1 MDRQKNTR
9 EMKKNI
15 AVILA
20 GGSGV
25 RFGREDTPK
34 QFLKVAGK
42 KVIEHTIDVFEN
54 NNHIDEI
61 AVVTRGEYVS
71 DIEQMIVNNH
81 YQKVKKVLLG
91 GKERYHSSLSAIN
104 AYTDD
109 NDNLIFHDAVRPLL
123 NDRIINDCVEALKHY
138 DAVDV
143 AIPVADTIIQ
153 VDKDEC
159 IESIPKRASL
169 RSGQT
174 PQCFKRGVINKAY
187 QLAFEDPAFSTTD
200 DCGVVRKYLPETP
213 VFVVK
218 GEVFNMKIT
227 YKEDLFLIDKLFQL
241 KTEEGNQDSLSEIT
255 KESLKHKVL
264 VVFGGSYGIGADVAR
279 LAEEQGAK
287 VYCFSRS
294 MNKVDVSNIEQ
305 VEAALKQVFEA
316 EGAIHYVVN
325 TAGILVK
332 EALASME
339 YEQIANSVNVNV
351 LGIINVAK
359 ASYPYL
365 CQTQGSLLAYTSS
378 SYTRGRMMYS
388 VYSATKAAVVNLVQA
403 LAEEWSNDKIRVNC
417 INPERTKTPMRV
429 SNFGNEPEDTLL
441 KSETVAIA
449 SLNTITSDFTGEV
462 IDVKRH

>member
-1 MDRQKNTR
+1 MN
-9 EMKKNI
+9 KNI
-15 AVILA
+15 AIILA
-20 GGSGV
+20 GGSGS
-25 RFGREDTPK
+25 RFGRDNTPK

-54 NNHIDEI
+54 NDRIDEI
-61 AVVTRGEYVS
+61 AVVTRQEFIS
-71 DIEQMIVNNH
+71 DIEQMVVNNH
-81 YQKVKKVLLG
+81 YAKVRKILIG

-109 NDNLIFHDAVRPLL
+109 ADNLIFHDAVRPLV

-153 VDKDEC
+153 VDATDC
-159 IESIPKRASL
+159 INSIPPRSLL

-174 PQCFKRGVINKAY
+174 PQCFKRGVINHAY
-187 QLAFEDPAFSTTD
+187 QLALQDPGFVTTD

-213 VFVVK
+213 VYVVK

-227 YKEDLFLIDKLFQL
+227 YKEDLFLVDKLFQL
-241 KTEEGNQDSLSEIT
+241 KSQEGSQDALSEIT
-255 KESLKHKVL
+255 KEGLNGKVL

-279 LAEEQGAK
+279 IAKEHNAK

-294 MNKVDVSNIEQ
+294 MNGVDVSNIEQ
-305 VEAALKQVFEA
+305 VQTALKQVYDA

-332 EALASME
+332 EALATME
-339 YEQIANSVNVNV
+339 YERIQNSVNVNV
-351 LGIINVAK
+351 LGIINVAI
-359 ASYPYL
+359 AAYPYL
-365 CQTQGSLLAYTSS
+365 CQTQGALLAYTSS

-388 VYSATKAAVVNLVQA
+388 IYSATKAAVVNLVQA

-441 KSETVAIA
+441 KSEEVAVA
-449 SLNTITSDFTGEV
+449 SLNTLVANCTGEV
-462 IDVKRH
+462 IDVKRKWKI

>member
-1 MDRQKNTR
+1 MS
-9 EMKKNI
+9 KNI

-20 GGSGV
+20 GGSGA
-25 RFGREDTPK
+25 RFGRDLPK
-34 QFLKVAGK
+34 QFFKVAGK
-42 KVIEHTIDVFEN
+42 KVIEHTIDVFEHN
-54 NNHIDEI
+54 TLIDEI
-61 AVVTRGEYVS
+61 AVVTRPEFIA
-71 DIEQMIVNNH
+71 DIEQMVVNNH
-81 YQKVKKVLLG
+81 YKKVRKILIG

-104 AYTDD
+104 AYTNDS
-109 NDNLIFHDAVRPLL
+109 DNLIFHDAVRPLV
-123 NDRIINDCVEALKHY
+123 NDRIIDDCISALEKY

-153 VDKDEC
+153 VDDSDC
-159 IESIPKRASL
+159 ISTIPTRSLL

-174 PQCFKRGVINKAY
+174 PQCFKRGIINKAY
-187 QLAFEDPAFSTTD
+187 QLALQDPQFITTD

-213 VFVVK
+213 VYVVK

-227 YKEDLFLIDKLFQL
+227 YKEDLFLVDKLFQL
-241 KTEEGNQDSLSEIT
+241 KSQEGSQDALSALS
-255 KESLKHKVL
+255 KERLKGKVL

-279 LAEEQGAK
+279 IAKENGAK

-294 MNKVDVSNIEQ
+294 MNNVDVSNIEQ
-305 VEAALKQVFEA
+305 VQSALEQVHEA
-316 EGAIHYVVN
+316 EGEIHYVVN

-332 EALASME
+332 ESLAAME
-339 YEQIANSVNVNV
+339 YERIENSVNVNV

-359 ASYPYL
+359 VSYPYL
-365 CQTQGSLLAYTSS
+365 CQTQGALLAYTSS

-441 KSETVAIA
+441 KSEEVAIA
-449 SLNTITSDFTGEV
+449 SLNTLTSACTGEV
-462 IDVKRH
+462 IDVKRKWKI

>member
-9 EMKKNI
+9 EMNKNI

-187 QLAFEDPAFSTTD
+187 QLAFEDPDFSTTD

>member
-1 MDRQKNTR
+1 M
-9 EMKKNI
+9 
-15 AVILA
+15 
-20 GGSGV
+20 

-54 NNHIDEI
+54 NCHIDEI
-61 AVVTRGEYVS
+61 AVVTRPEFIA
-71 DIEQMIVNNH
+71 DLEQMVVSNH
-81 YQKVKKVLLG
+81 YRKVKKVLVG

-109 NDNLIFHDAVRPLL
+109 ADNLIFHDAVRPLV
-123 NDRIINDCVEALKHY
+123 NDRIINDCVEALQRY

-153 VDKDEC
+153 VDETDC
-159 IESIPKRASL
+159 ISSIPPRSML

-174 PQCFKRGVINKAY
+174 PQCFKRGVISHAY
-187 QLAFEDPAFSTTD
+187 QLALQDPDFVTTD
-200 DCGVVRKYLPETP
+200 DCGVVRKYLPDTP

-241 KTEEGNQDSLSEIT
+241 KTEEGNQDFLSSAT
-255 KESLKHKVL
+255 KEKLKGKVL
-264 VVFGGSYGIGADVAR
+264 IVFGGSYGIGADVAQI
-279 LAEEQGAK
+279 AKEQGAR

-294 MNKVDVSNIEQ
+294 MNGVDVSDNSCVKQALQQ
-305 VEAALKQVFEA
+305 VTEK
-316 EGAIHYVVN
+316 EGKIDYVVC
-325 TAGILVK
+325 TAGLLVK
-332 EALASME
+332 EALYSMD
-339 YEQIANSVNVNV
+339 YSKIRQSVNVNI
-351 LGIINVAK
+351 LGLINVAK
-359 ASYPYL
+359 EAYPYL
-365 CQTQGSLLAYTSS
+365 KQTQGALLCYTSS

-429 SNFGNEPEDTLL
+429 SNFGNEPETTLL
-441 KSETVAIA
+441 RAEEVAIA
-449 SLNTITSDFTGEV
+449 SLNTITSDCSGEV
-462 IDVKRH
+462 IDVKRKK

>member
-1 MDRQKNTR
+1 MNR
-9 EMKKNI
+9 NI

-20 GGSGV
+20 GGSGS

-54 NNHIDEI
+54 NPQIDEI
-61 AVVTRGEYVS
+61 AVVTRAEFIS
-71 DIEQMIVNNH
+71 DIEQMIVANH
-81 YQKVKKVLLG
+81 YRKVKKILVG
-91 GKERYHSSLSAIN
+91 GKERYHSSLSAIS
-104 AYTDD
+104 AYADD
-109 NDNLIFHDAVRPLL
+109 ADNLIFHDAVRPLV
-123 NDRIINDCVEALKHY
+123 NDRIINDCVEALQKF

-153 VDKDEC
+153 VDGAEC
-159 IESIPKRASL
+159 IESIPTRSAL

-174 PQCFKRGVINKAY
+174 PQCFKRGVIRKAY
-187 QLAFEDPAFSTTD
+187 ELALQDPHFTTTD

-241 KTEEGNQDSLSEIT
+241 KSEEGNQDALTPKTIQ
-255 KESLKHKVL
+255 KLKDKVL

-287 VYCFSRS
+287 VYRFSRS
-294 MNKVDVSNIEQ
+294 LNGVDVSENTQ
-305 VEAALKQVFEA
+305 VANALQEVAAQ
-316 EGAIHYVVN
+316 EGKIDYVVC
-325 TAGILVK
+325 TAGLLVK
-332 EALASME
+332 ESLYAME
-339 YEQIANSVNVNV
+339 YAKIQQSVNVNV
-351 LGIINVAK
+351 LGLINVAK
-359 ASYPYL
+359 EAYPYL
-365 CQTQGSLLAYTSS
+365 KDTKGAFLCYTSS

-403 LAEEWSNDKIRVNC
+403 LAEEWCGDHICVNC
-417 INPERTKTPMRV
+417 INPERTKTPMRT
-429 SNFGNEPEDTLL
+429 SNFGNEPEGTLL
-441 KSETVAIA
+441 RSEEVAVA
-449 SLNTITSDFTGEV
+449 SLNTLVADFTGEV
-462 IDVKRH
+462 IDVKRK

>member
-1 MDRQKNTR
+1 MS
-9 EMKKNI
+9 KNI

-20 GGSGV
+20 GGSGA
-25 RFGREDTPK
+25 RFGRDLPK

-42 KVIEHTIDVFEN
+42 KVIEHTIDVFEHN
-54 NNHIDEI
+54 ALIDEI
-61 AVVTRGEYVS
+61 AVVTRQEFIA
-71 DIEQMIVNNH
+71 DIEQMVVNNH
-81 YQKVKKVLLG
+81 YAKVRKILIG

-104 AYTDD
+104 AYG
-109 NDNLIFHDAVRPLL
+109 NNEDNLIFHDAVRPLV
-123 NDRIINDCVEALKHY
+123 NDRIINDCIEALKHY

-153 VDKDEC
+153 VDEKDC
-159 IESIPKRASL
+159 INAIPTRSLL

-187 QLAFEDPAFSTTD
+187 QIALQDPNFVTTD

-213 VFVVK
+213 VYVVK

-227 YKEDLFLIDKLFQL
+227 YKEDLFLVDKLFQL
-241 KTEEGNQDSLSEIT
+241 KSQEGSQDALLEST
-255 KESLKHKVL
+255 KEQLKDKVL

-279 LAEEQGAK
+279 IAKENGAM

-294 MNKVDVSNIEQ
+294 MNNVDVSNMKQ
-305 VEAALKQVFEA
+305 VAAALKQVFDA
-316 EGAIHYVVN
+316 AGAIHYVVN

-332 EALASME
+332 EALSTME
-339 YEQIANSVNVNV
+339 GERIQNSVNVNV

-403 LAEEWSNDKIRVNC
+403 LADEWSNDRIRVNC

-441 KSETVAIA
+441 KSETVAIV
-449 SLNTITSDFTGEV
+449 SLNTLTENCTGEV
-462 IDVKRH
+462 IDVKRKNE

>member
-1 MDRQKNTR
+1 MSR
-9 EMKKNI
+9 NI

-20 GGSGV
+20 GGSGS
-25 RFGREDTPK
+25 RFGRDNTPK

-42 KVIEHTIDVFEN
+42 KVIEHTIDVFERN
-54 NNHIDEI
+54 ALIDEI
-61 AVVTRGEYVS
+61 AVVTRPEFIS
-71 DIEQMIVNNH
+71 DLEQLVVNNH
-81 YQKVKKVLLG
+81 YTKVRKILIG

-104 AYTDD
+104 AYTNDE
-109 NDNLIFHDAVRPLL
+109 DNLVFHDAVRPLV
-123 NDRIINDCVEALKHY
+123 NDRIINDCIEALQHY

-153 VDKDEC
+153 VDEHDC
-159 IESIPKRASL
+159 IHTIPTRSLL

-174 PQCFKRGVINKAY
+174 PQCFKRGVINHAY
-187 QLAFEDPAFSTTD
+187 QLALQDPHFVTTD
-200 DCGVVRKYLPETP
+200 DCGVVRKYLSDTP
-213 VFVVK
+213 VYVVK

-227 YKEDLFLIDKLFQL
+227 YKEDLFLVDKLFQL
-241 KTEEGNQDSLSEIT
+241 KSQEGNQDALTAET
-255 KESLKHKVL
+255 KAQLTNKVL

-279 LAEEQGAK
+279 IAKENGAK

-294 MNKVDVSNIEQ
+294 LNNVDVSKIEQ
-305 VEAALKQVFEA
+305 VEAALNQVFDA

-332 EALASME
+332 EALSSME
-339 YEQIANSVNVNV
+339 NERIRNSVNVNV

-359 ASYPYL
+359 ASHLYL
-365 CQTQGSLLAYTSS
+365 CRTQGALLAYTSS

-441 KSETVAIA
+441 KSEVVAIA
-449 SLNTITSDFTGEV
+449 SLNTLVSGFTGEV
-462 IDVKRH
+462 IDVKRK

>member
-1 MDRQKNTR
+1 MS
-9 EMKKNI
+9 KNI

-20 GGSGV
+20 GGSGS
-25 RFGREDTPK
+25 RFGRDLPK

-42 KVIEHTIDVFEN
+42 KVIEHTIDVFEHN
-54 NNHIDEI
+54 ALIDEI
-61 AVVTRGEYVS
+61 AVVTRQEFIA
-71 DIEQMIVNNH
+71 DIEQMVLNDH
-81 YQKVKKVLLG
+81 YKKVRKILVG
-91 GKERYHSSLSAIN
+91 GKERYHSSLSAIH

-109 NDNLIFHDAVRPLL
+109 EDKLIFHDAVRPLV
-123 NDRIINDCVEALKHY
+123 NDRIINDCIEALKHY
-138 DAVDV
+138 DAIDV

-153 VDKDEC
+153 VDENDC
-159 IESIPKRASL
+159 ISAIPTRSLL

-187 QLAFEDPAFSTTD
+187 QIALQDPNFVTTD

-213 VFVVK
+213 VYVVK

-227 YKEDLFLIDKLFQL
+227 YKEDLFLVDKLFQL
-241 KTEEGNQDSLSEIT
+241 KSQEGSQDALTETTQERLRG
-255 KESLKHKVL
+255 KVL

-279 LAEEQGAK
+279 LAKESGSK

-294 MNKVDVSNIEQ
+294 LNKVDVSHIEQ
-305 VEAALKQVFEA
+305 VEQALKQVFEA

-332 EALASME
+332 EALSSME
-339 YEQIANSVNVNV
+339 QDRIKNSVNVNM

-403 LAEEWSNDKIRVNC
+403 LAEEWSNDRIRVNC

-441 KSETVAIA
+441 KSEEVAIA
-449 SLNTITSDFTGEV
+449 SLNTITSECTGEV
-462 IDVKRH
+462 IDVKRKK

>member
-1 MDRQKNTR
+1 MS
-9 EMKKNI
+9 KNI

-20 GGSGV
+20 GGSGS
-25 RFGREDTPK
+25 RFGRDLPK

-42 KVIEHTIDVFEN
+42 KVIEHTIDVFEHN
-54 NNHIDEI
+54 ELIDEI
-61 AVVTRGEYVS
+61 AVVTRSEFIS
-71 DIEQMIVNNH
+71 DVEQLVINNH
-81 YQKVKKVLLG
+81 YGKVRKILVG

-109 NDNLIFHDAVRPLL
+109 SDNLIFHDAVRPLV
-123 NDRIINDCVEALKHY
+123 NDRIINDCIAALKEY

-153 VDKDEC
+153 VDDADC
-159 IESIPKRASL
+159 IAAIPTRSLL

-174 PQCFKRGVINKAY
+174 PQCFKRGVIYKAY
-187 QLAFEDPAFSTTD
+187 EIALSDPLFVTTD
-200 DCGVVRKYLPETP
+200 DCGVVRKYLPEVP

-227 YKEDLFLIDKLFQL
+227 YKEDLFLVDKLFQL
-241 KTEEGNQDSLSEIT
+241 KSQEGNQEVLTERT
-255 KESLKHKVL
+255 KKQLQSKVL

-279 LAEEQGAK
+279 LAQECGAK
-287 VYCFSRS
+287 VYSFSRS
-294 MNKVDVSNIEQ
+294 LNQVDVGQIEQ
-305 VEAALKQVFEA
+305 VEKALREVSEK
-316 EGAIHYVVN
+316 EGKIDYVVN

-332 EALASME
+332 EALSSME
-339 YEQIANSVNVNV
+339 YERIQQSVSVNM

-365 CQTQGSLLAYTSS
+365 AQTKGSLLAYTSS

-388 VYSATKAAVVNLVQA
+388 IYSATKAAVVNLVQA
-403 LAEEWSNDKIRVNC
+403 LAEEWSNDHIRINC

-441 KSETVAIA
+441 KAEQVAIA
-449 SLNTITSDFTGEV
+449 SLNTLVADCTGEV
-462 IDVKRH
+462 IDVKKLS

>member
-1 MDRQKNTR
+1 MS
-9 EMKKNI
+9 KNI

-20 GGSGV
+20 GGSGS
-25 RFGREDTPK
+25 RFGRDLPK

-42 KVIEHTIDVFEN
+42 KVIEHTIDVFEHN
-54 NNHIDEI
+54 DLIDEI
-61 AVVTRGEYVS
+61 AVVTRSEFIS
-71 DIEQMIVNNH
+71 DVEQLVINNH
-81 YQKVKKVLLG
+81 YGKVRKILIG

-109 NDNLIFHDAVRPLL
+109 SDNLIFHDAVRPLV
-123 NDRIINDCVEALKHY
+123 NDRIINDCIAALKEY

-153 VDKDEC
+153 VDDADC
-159 IESIPKRASL
+159 INAIPTRSLL

-174 PQCFKRGVINKAY
+174 PQCFKRGVIYKAY
-187 QLAFEDPAFSTTD
+187 EIALSDPQFVTTD
-200 DCGVVRKYLPETP
+200 DCGVVRKYLPEVP

-227 YKEDLFLIDKLFQL
+227 YKEDLFLVDKLFQL
-241 KTEEGNQDSLSEIT
+241 KSQEGNQEVLTERT
-255 KESLKHKVL
+255 KKQLQSKVL

-279 LAEEQGAK
+279 LAQECGAK
-287 VYCFSRS
+287 VYSFSRS
-294 MNKVDVSNIEQ
+294 LNGVDVGQIEQ
-305 VEAALKQVFEA
+305 VEKALREVSEK
-316 EGAIHYVVN
+316 EGKIDYVVN

-332 EALASME
+332 EALSSME
-339 YEQIANSVNVNV
+339 YERIQQSVSVNM

-365 CQTQGSLLAYTSS
+365 AQTKGSLLAYTSS

-388 VYSATKAAVVNLVQA
+388 IYSATKAAVVNLVQA
-403 LAEEWSNDKIRVNC
+403 LAEEWSNDHIRINC

-441 KSETVAIA
+441 KSETVAVA
-449 SLNTITSDFTGEV
+449 SLNTITSEFTGEV
-462 IDVKRH
+462 IDVKRKLNTSVL

>member
-1 MDRQKNTR
+1 MS
-9 EMKKNI
+9 KNI

-20 GGSGV
+20 GGSGS
-25 RFGREDTPK
+25 RFGRDLPK

-42 KVIEHTIDVFEN
+42 KVIEHTIDVFEHN
-54 NNHIDEI
+54 DLIDEI
-61 AVVTRGEYVS
+61 AVVTRSEFIS
-71 DIEQMIVNNH
+71 DVEQLVINNH
-81 YQKVKKVLLG
+81 YGKVRKILVG

-109 NDNLIFHDAVRPLL
+109 SDNLIFHDAVRPLV
-123 NDRIINDCVEALKHY
+123 NDRIINDCIAALKEY

-153 VDKDEC
+153 VDDADC
-159 IESIPKRASL
+159 INAIPTRSLL

-174 PQCFKRGVINKAY
+174 PQCFKRGVIYKAY
-187 QLAFEDPAFSTTD
+187 EIALSDPQFVTTD
-200 DCGVVRKYLPETP
+200 DCGVVRKYLPEVP

-227 YKEDLFLIDKLFQL
+227 YKEDLFLVDKLFQL
-241 KTEEGNQDSLSEIT
+241 KSQEGNQEVLTERT
-255 KESLKHKVL
+255 KKQLQSKVL

-279 LAEEQGAK
+279 LAQECGAK
-287 VYCFSRS
+287 VYSFSRS
-294 MNKVDVSNIEQ
+294 LNGVDVGQIEQ
-305 VEAALKQVFEA
+305 VEKALREVSEK
-316 EGAIHYVVN
+316 EGKIDYVVN

-332 EALASME
+332 EALSSME
-339 YEQIANSVNVNV
+339 YERIQQSVSVNM

-365 CQTQGSLLAYTSS
+365 AQTKGSLLAYTSS

-388 VYSATKAAVVNLVQA
+388 IYSATKAAVVNLVQA
-403 LAEEWSNDKIRVNC
+403 LAEEWSNDHIRVNC
-417 INPERTKTPMRV
+417 INPERTKTPMRI

-441 KSETVAIA
+441 KSETVAVA
-449 SLNTITSDFTGEV
+449 SLNTITSEFTGEV
-462 IDVKRH
+462 IDVKKLS